1 MKYLITS
8 FFLSI
13 SLNLFSQTT
22 YYTTDGKNRIT
33 ETKAK
38 EMLSDQVNVMTET
51 LGKQCY
57 GSLNIKETVIKK
69 DSIIKSISFAINTKK
84 PENQINSG
92 PLSKYLNKEFPKFD
106 LKTLSGKNFNS
117 IQLKGKPTMINFW
130 FTSCKPCIEEMPVLN
145 KIKEKY
151 KNDFN
156 FIAVTYEKKEDVKNF
171 LEKYPF
177 HFKHLINAKEFTD
190 QLGMKSYP
198 KNLFLDKKGI
208 LKYIEGGIPY
218 KFTKGEE
225 MKMGEGTRIIEI
237 IEELK

>member
-1 MKYLITS
+1 M
-8 FFLSI
+8 LSETVAI
-13 SLNLFSQTT
+13 MN
-22 YYTTDGKNRIT
+22 
-33 ETKAK
+33 ETK
-38 EMLSDQVNVMTET
+38 
-51 LGKQCY
+51 GKQYY
-57 GSLNIKETVIKK
+57 GSLKIKETQIKK
-69 DSIIKSISFAINTKK
+69 DSIIKRITFAINTKK
-84 PENQINSG
+84 PENQMNSG
-92 PLSKYLNKEFPKFD
+92 SLSEYLNKEFPKFD
-106 LKTLSGKNFNS
+106 LNTLSGKNFKS
-117 IQLKGKPTMINFW
+117 VQLKGKPTMINFW

-198 KNLFLDKKGI
+198 KNLFLDKNGV
-208 LKYIEGGIPY
+208 LKYIENGIPY

-225 MKMGEGTRIIEI
+225 MKMGEGNRIIEI